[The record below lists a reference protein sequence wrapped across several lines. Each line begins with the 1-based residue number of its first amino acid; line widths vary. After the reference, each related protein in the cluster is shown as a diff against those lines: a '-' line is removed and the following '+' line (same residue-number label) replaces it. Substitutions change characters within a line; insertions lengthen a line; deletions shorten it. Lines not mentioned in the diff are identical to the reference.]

1 MESVKPG
8 DDTLEFTNLLV
19 IKMHPKLFMERHHP
33 PYTKDI
39 ILALERVE
47 TTVAKKL
54 EQDIKILKMDCH

>member
-47 TTVAKKL
+47 STVAKKL
-54 EQDIKILKMDCH
+54 EQDI